1 MLGTFGVN
9 FLDLKVIA
17 VRTLSGLLQMEGLH
31 QSSMISN
38 SARNAKQ
45 LRYE

>member
-1 MLGTFGVN
+1 MLRTFGVN

-31 QSSMISN
+31 QSPMVSN
-38 SARNAKQ
+38 YAGYAKQ
-45 LRYE
+45 LMYV

>member
-17 VRTLSGLLQMEGLH
+17 VRTLSGLLQTEGLH

-38 SARNAKQ
+38 YAGNAKQ
-45 LRYE
+45 LMYE

>member
-17 VRTLSGLLQMEGLH
+17 ARTLSGPLQMQGLH

-38 SARNAKQ
+38 YAGNAKQ
-45 LRYE
+45 PMYE